1 MQQKQKDHNPLQTSI
16 FGWKLTGGVVKWGP
30 RLNRDYERLRELSL
44 DKGDH
49 AENDSQVRP
58 LSLDTQ
64 LEQALSSV
72 VLITILKRKLHE
84 FPL

>member
-1 MQQKQKDHNPLQTSI
+1 MQQKQKNKSLANKHLWLEADS
-16 FGWKLTGGVVKWGP
+16 GVVEWGP
-30 RLNRDYERLRELSL
+30 QLNKKYEWLRELSL